1 MKMPGRTERREIA
14 EKRKIDRIIETKAAG
29 L

>member
-1 MKMPGRTERREIA
+1 MKMPGRTEQREIV
-14 EKRKIDRIIETKAAG
+14 EKRKIDRIIETKAVV